1 MTISRNTCDNV
12 IIWHARLWHIGQER
26 INRLVKENLLGQLTK
41 IDMLT
46 WKYCLVDKKKK
57 PFKKKKNQSWNT
69 IAINPLWHLWS
80 HKC

>member
-26 INRLVKENLLGQLTK
+26 VNRLVKENLLGQLTK

-46 WKYCLVDKKKK
+46 WKYCLVDKKIKNHS
-57 PFKKKKNQSWNT
+57 KKKKESKLKHHCN
-69 IAINPLWHLWS
+69 
-80 HKC
+80 